1 MTLSVNEYC
10 DTLHIMVKT
19 KLLLTSLLCVGSYFV
34 AGWSIELISLLV
46 LAMLTM
52 PLVMTDIKEHR
63 LPNSLTLAGF
73 LAGIGVSIIIGIS
86 RNSFSPLIHSLSVAL
101 LAGCTFLLLNLASR
115 GGMGMGDVKL
125 AVMLGA
131 LISPFGWQ
139 VLVMGF
145 IVAFVLGAIFGL
157 ILLASKRANRKT
169 LIPFGPYLLV
179 GAWVSLFIGAEKSQ
193 HFINL
198 FRLN

>member
-1 MTLSVNEYC
+1 
-10 DTLHIMVKT
+10 MVKIIVPV
-19 KLLLTSLLCVGSYFV
+19 TSLLFVGSYV
-34 AGWSIELISLLV
+34 VTGWSIELISLLV
-46 LAMLTM
+46 LAILTM
-52 PLVMTDIKEHR
+52 PLVITDIKEHR

-73 LAGIGVSIIIGIS
+73 LAGVGVSIVLGIS
-86 RNSFSPLIHSLSVAL
+86 GNSFSPLIHSLSVAL
-101 LAGCTFLLLNLASR
+101 LAGFAFLLLNCASR

-131 LISPFGWQ
+131 LIAPISWQ

-145 IVAFVLGAIFGL
+145 FVAFVLGAIIWL
-157 ILLASKRANRKT
+157 ILLTSKRASRKT

-193 HFINL
+193 NFINL
-198 FRLN
+198 WSIIS

>member
-73 LAGIGVSIIIGIS
+73 LAGLGVSILLAIKE
-86 RNSFSPLIHSLSVAL
+86 NSFSPLIQSLSVAL
-101 LAGCTFLLLNLASR
+101 FAGCAFLLLNLASR

-179 GAWVSLFIGAEKSQ
+179 GAWLSLFIGAEKSQ
-193 HFINL
+193 NFINL
-198 FRLN
+198 F